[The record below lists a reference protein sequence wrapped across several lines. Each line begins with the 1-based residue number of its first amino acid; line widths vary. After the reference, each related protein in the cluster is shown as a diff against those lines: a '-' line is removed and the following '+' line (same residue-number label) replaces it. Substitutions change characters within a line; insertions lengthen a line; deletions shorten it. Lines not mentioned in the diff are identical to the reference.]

1 MVDVIRLQNLQ
12 VPRATIGEQLQRI
25 KTLPT
30 PIRFLADP
38 KLTGALVT
46 GLGIATGGIAV
57 LGKSILTGL
66 AIPTFAGLFKA
77 SPKAEKFI
85 VGRLTQPEKL
95 GETIGAFIEE
105 PKKKALEIPPLV
117 AGLIGAGAVVGGA
130 ELIKKVKG
138 AKIPKLPV
146 SKSIGEKGV
155 LPTGATFIP
164 LAPVEK
170 PKEEKPIAVKPM
182 QIKNVFNP
190 SIDIS
195 FKKSKKFI
203 NQQVNII

>member
-1 MVDVIRLQNLQ
+1 MVDVIRLQSLQ
-12 VPRATIGEQLQRI
+12 VPRATIGEQLTKI
-25 KTLPT
+25 KTLPK
-30 PIRFLADP
+30 PLRFLASP

-66 AIPTFAGLFKA
+66 AIPTLAGVIQV
-77 SPKAEKFI
+77 SPKAEKI
-85 VGRLTQPEKL
+85 LVGRLTKPEKL
-95 GETIGAFIEE
+95 GETIGAFIED
-105 PKKKALEIPPLV
+105 PKKKVKEIPPLV

-138 AKIPKLPV
+138 VKIPKLPV

-155 LPTGATFIP
+155 LPTGATFTP

-170 PKEEKPIAVKPM
+170 PIEEKPIAVKPV
-182 QIKNVFNP
+182 QIKNIFKPEVN
-190 SIDIS
+190 IS